1 MLAISPPAVA
11 AFHRMRLEGYGEHA
25 SPLAGSA
32 PHPNSRCSCPAEW
45 AATSMRAFAADCMS
59 NPYLVPLLRNLDL
72 ECIKLS
78 SRLLL

>member
-1 MLAISPPAVA
+1 
-11 AFHRMRLEGYGEHA
+11 
-25 SPLAGSA
+25 
-32 PHPNSRCSCPAEW
+32 
-45 AATSMRAFAADCMS
+45 MRAFAADCMS